1 VAGQERFGLPGTL
14 TNEYDH
20 HQRKKVGSVAG
31 VTLNDVA
38 MLAGVSQPTASR
50 VLNGSSRKPSPAV
63 VEAVRQAAEKLGYIS
78 NAQAQA
84 LARSY
89 TGLVGLV
96 VHDIADPYFS
106 TIAAGVQGEASQR
119 DRQVLLAT
127 TLRSTEQEIRAVNAF
142 IGHRTDAIVL
152 VGSRLHTDEGQRDQ
166 ERLTVLL
173 NRYRDLGGRVVVIGQ
188 PLPGTYT
195 IAPEN
200 RTGAAAL
207 AKTLIAQEPR
217 EFVVLAGPQKLATAV
232 DRTAGFVRELR
243 LAGIKPLAV
252 VPGEFTRDGGYEAAQ
267 QVVASLRPGRR
278 WGACVFA
285 VNDVMALGAIA
296 AFRDAGLSTPRD
308 VQVAGFDDIPTL
320 RDHDP
325 GLTTVRLP
333 LEEMGRRAIEMALAS
348 DTRGQSV
355 SRVTGRVIVRAST
368 KPATKRSGA

>member
-1 VAGQERFGLPGTL
+1 MP
-14 TNEYDH
+14 
-20 HQRKKVGSVAG
+20 G
-31 VTLNDVA
+31 VTLTDVA
-38 MLAGVSQPTASR
+38 LRAGVSQPTASR
-50 VLNGSSRKPSPAV
+50 VLNGSSRRPSPAV
-63 VEAVRQAAEKLGYIS
+63 VEAVRRAAEELGYIS

-84 LARSY
+84 LARSQ

-152 VGSRLHTDEGQRDQ
+152 VGSRLHTDEGLRDQ
-166 ERLTVLL
+166 ERLTGLL
-173 NRYRDLGGRVVVIGQ
+173 GRYRDLGGRITVIGQ
-188 PLPGTYT
+188 PLPGAHT
-195 IAPEN
+195 IAPDN
-200 RTGAAAL
+200 RAGAAAL
-207 AKTLIAQEPR
+207 ARALIEQAPR
-217 EFVVLAGPQKLATAV
+217 PFVVLGGPPKLATAA

-243 LAGIKPLAV
+243 RAGIKPLAV
-252 VPGEFTRDGGYEAAQ
+252 VPGEFTRDGGYEAAT
-267 QVVASLRPGRR
+267 QVIAELRPERR

-296 AFRDAGLSTPRD
+296 AFRDAGLRTPRD

-325 GLTTVRLP
+325 ALTTVALP
-333 LEEMGRRAIEMALAS
+333 LQEMGRRAIEMALAP
-348 DTRGQSV
+348 DTGDQSV
-355 SRVTGRVIVRAST
+355 TRVTGRVILRAST
-368 KPATKRSGA
+368 KPPAKR

>member
-1 VAGQERFGLPGTL
+1 M
-14 TNEYDH
+14 
-20 HQRKKVGSVAG
+20 AG

-63 VEAVRQAAEKLGYIS
+63 VEAVRLAAEKLGYIS

-152 VGSRLHTDEGQRDQ
+152 VGSRLHTDDGLRDQ
-166 ERLTVLL
+166 ERLAVLL

-188 PLPGTYT
+188 PLPGTHT

-200 RTGAAAL
+200 RVGAAAL
-207 AKTLIAQEPR
+207 AKALIAQAPR
-217 EFVVLAGPQKLATAV
+217 EFVILAGPQKLATAV

-243 LAGIKPLAV
+243 RAGIKPLAV

-296 AFRDAGLSTPRD
+296 AFRDAGLRTPHD
-308 VQVAGFDDIPTL
+308 VRVAGFDDIPTL
-320 RDHDP
+320 RDYHP
-325 GLTTVRLP
+325 GLTTVGLP
-333 LEEMGRRAIEMALAS
+333 LQEMGRRAIEMALAS

-355 SRVTGRVIVRAST
+355 TRVTGRVIVRAST
-368 KPATKRSGA
+368 KPARLRPSSTGS